1 MTGAGVAVEATLFCV
16 ATMLGIGATGT
27 SALWLE
33 SCDVCRATCGV
44 LLTGSLICC
53 TLDLPARVYPD
64 AIPITAMADRPVTKI
79 LAAVAGFFVVRR
91 VGVDFVGMA
100 NSAVLSEMRADGGG
114 GGRSGSFSISRH
126 PHLRGLRHDVHH
138 DVRPLHH
145 GHHRLRDRVE
155 RGLAVEMEE

>member
-1 MTGAGVAVEATLFCV
+1 MTGAGVAA
-16 ATMLGIGATGT
+16 MLGIGATGA

-44 LLTGSLICC
+44 LLTGLLICC
-53 TLDLPARVYPD
+53 ALDLPARVYPD
-64 AIPITAMADRPVTKI
+64 AIPITATADRPVTKI

-100 NSAVLSEMRADGGG
+100 DSAVLSEMRADGGG

-126 PHLRGLRHDVHH
+126 PRLRHLRHDLHH

-145 GHHRLRDRVE
+145 GHPRLRDQVE
-155 RGLAVEMEE
+155 RELAVEMEE